1 MTSLGRSVGGSVF
14 RAKPSWSVMVFMC
27 AVAYRRVVPRSSPSR
42 IAESIHASLG
52 WRLSLSTGSDHIA
65 GGLQF
70 RHDDLVAEGF
80 IDSER
85 PTIGGRTWFAID
97 GTLDPI
103 SFEGPSFFRF
113 PDELAR
119 LVIERFTSVGDLVLD
134 PFSGFGTTLVAAQAL
149 GRTAIGIEKDAERF
163 RFAASRVHE
172 PSRVIHASS
181 ADLGTLDLP
190 RADLVFTSP
199 PYTSFRD
206 WDEKGFA
213 AYWDDFESIFS
224 GLRAVLHPAGRLVVE
239 LSNVRDTD
247 GGIRTVAFEAAL
259 RLREWYEFLGEV
271 VRCNTGDEPAGP
283 GYDHAYLLVYTPKA
297 VSVDS

>member
-1 MTSLGRSVGGSVF
+1 V
-14 RAKPSWSVMVFMC
+14 
-27 AVAYRRVVPRSSPSR
+27 
-42 IAESIHASLG
+42 
-52 WRLSLSTGSDHIA
+52 A
-65 GGLQF
+65 GGF
-70 RHDDLVAEGF
+70 TDA
-80 IDSER
+80 ER
-85 PTIGGRTWFAID
+85 PTIGRRTWFAID

-113 PDELAR
+113 PQELAR

-134 PFSGFGTTLVAAQAL
+134 PFCGFGTTLVAAQAL

-172 PSRVIHASS
+172 PSRVIRASS

-190 RADLVFTSP
+190 RADLIFTSP

-206 WDEKGFA
+206 WDERGLA

-239 LSNVRDTD
+239 LSNVREAD
-247 GGIRTVAFEAAL
+247 GRIRPVAFTAAL

-283 GYDHAYLLVYTPKA
+283 GYDHAYLLVYKPNA
-297 VSVDS
+297 RSVEL